1 MFPQHNEKNIV
12 FLLILFILFISINVN
27 ALSYSFS
34 GTYFNASSSDIVDQH
49 YGIHG
54 FVIFSNSYIKSGID
68 RLELRTHGTIHTPI
82 NSSIFTKRESYII
95 PIMVGYRKPISK
107 RIKIHGEVGL
117 NIPIMDTINA
127 DEQSAIETEESVFN
141 SAIISNYEELL
152 KPYFSTQIGMTV
164 TIIKNVDITI
174 SKSWNVLKNNIS
186 YTYLDTV
193 SETKEIEGDYAPL
206 ALSIKYSF

>member
-1 MFPQHNEKNIV
+1 MEYPKKKPKKDVEIQNERELFIESNQNQLKNAMFPQHNEKNIV

-117 NIPIMDTINA
+117 NIPIMDT
-127 DEQSAIETEESVFN
+127 
-141 SAIISNYEELL
+141 
-152 KPYFSTQIGMTV
+152 
-164 TIIKNVDITI
+164 
-174 SKSWNVLKNNIS
+174 
-186 YTYLDTV
+186 
-193 SETKEIEGDYAPL
+193 
-206 ALSIKYSF
+206 